1 MLIGLGL
8 GAGLLVYAAFV
19 LDLCGFL
26 TRDELWLRTLMLAGS
41 GFYIAYLFL
50 AAGVP
55 LWDGIAAE
63 VVLASVNF
71 AMILVILG
79 ERSTLG
85 MSEAALRL
93 HAALRL
99 LSPGQVRR
107 LVRVSARVPAE
118 ASPEILTFGVR
129 PDRLYY
135 LSEGS
140 IELTKHDD
148 TVELHGPMFLGEI
161 AWLTGGPASA
171 TVRLKP
177 GAVCLGW
184 RHEDLR
190 RLMDRRPAIGDGL
203 AALLNA
209 DLAAKLAL
217 SRPGLSLDATEPPA
231 APVRPPSSVAP

>member
-63 VVLASVNF
+63 AVLASVNM

-79 ERSTLG
+79 ERSTYG
-85 MSEAALRL
+85 MSDAALRL
-93 HAALRL
+93 HAGLRL
-99 LSPGQVRR
+99 LSPGQIRR
-107 LVRVSARVPAE
+107 LVKVSVRVPAE

-129 PDRLYY
+129 PERLYY
-135 LSEGS
+135 LSEGA
-140 IELTKHDD
+140 IELIKHGD
-148 TVELHGPMFLGEI
+148 TVELQGPMFLGEI
-161 AWLTGGPASA
+161 AWLTGGPATA
-171 TVRLKP
+171 TVRLRP

-184 RHEDLR
+184 RHDDLR
-190 RLMDRRPAIGDGL
+190 RLVDRRPAIGDGL
-203 AALLNA
+203 SALLNA

-217 SRPGLSLDATEPPA
+217 SRLGPSRDLAGALSAPA
-231 APVRPPSSVAP
+231 PAEDRVAP